1 MALAK
6 MIPPHLG
13 TKSQSNRNNYR
24 EIASITQFKIQSREA
39 FWDFH
44 PPEVESMAS
53 AGLTQPRLP
62 PAYLLMM
69 AQSWWKTTRTLMTLI

>member
-13 TKSQSNRNNYR
+13 TISQSNRNNYR

-39 FWDFH
+39 FWDFR
-44 PPEVESMAS
+44 PPEVENMAS
-53 AGLTQPRLP
+53 AGSTQPRLP
-62 PAYLLMM
+62 PACLLMM
-69 AQSWWKTTRTLMTLI
+69 ALSWWKTTRTLMTLI